1 VAGIGQPSS
10 LEKAASSSTDFSL
23 ALPHRVASALLPRYA
38 SVSRCSALH
47 PPNFANPSQPSRR
60 NTGVSNVLQMA
71 EALAVVAVVAS
82 IVQLVDFT
90 TRVVRRLDD
99 FHSIAGEMPKSFRQV
114 KTELP
119 LLGTTLQQIKEA
131 IDADLVADG
140 SKSTLLPVV
149 AGCKEQVAQLDAILA
164 RTLPEITDS
173 WRKRGKKALVS
184 LHHDAKVESITKILR
199 NYIGI
204 LTFYYAA
211 ASSTLQPLTGR

>member
-1 VAGIGQPSS
+1 
-10 LEKAASSSTDFSL
+10 
-23 ALPHRVASALLPRYA
+23 
-38 SVSRCSALH
+38 
-47 PPNFANPSQPSRR
+47 
-60 NTGVSNVLQMA
+60 VLQMA

-149 AGCKEQVAQLDAILA
+149 AGCQEQVAQLDAILA

-211 ASSTLQPLTGR
+211 ASSTLQPLTGK